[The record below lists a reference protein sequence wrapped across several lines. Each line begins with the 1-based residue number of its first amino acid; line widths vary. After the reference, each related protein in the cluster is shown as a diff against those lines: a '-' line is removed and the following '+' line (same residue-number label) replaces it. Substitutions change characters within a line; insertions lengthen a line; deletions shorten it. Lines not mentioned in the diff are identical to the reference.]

1 MLLKIV
7 FPKLYND
14 TSEMLSHL
22 IYQFHLKAALRHA
35 KYNNDM
41 DHFLKINAILEN
53 VDKYTA
59 V

>member
-7 FPKLYND
+7 FPKLSND

-35 KYNNDM
+35 KYNKEM
-41 DHFLKINAILEN
+41 TVA
-53 VDKYTA
+53 
-59 V
+59 